1 MSNWQPLINLLAGV
15 PVALLTAWL
24 TVKFALRRFQ
34 SEKWFERR
42 VDAYTKVIEALH
54 FMKHCT
60 ERQLRAAMCGNDI
73 PKEIEDELIA
83 SYRRGLS
90 DLRRL
95 TDMGALLFSSDAV
108 AILDRL
114 NKELLAAMDEQSW
127 WEHLDAEQVAI
138 SKCLTELRPIAK
150 RDLNA

>member
-1 MSNWQPLINLLAGV
+1 
-15 PVALLTAWL
+15 
-24 TVKFALRRFQ
+24 
-34 SEKWFERR
+34 
-42 VDAYTKVIEALH
+42 
-54 FMKHCT
+54 
-60 ERQLRAAMCGNDI
+60 
-73 PKEIEDELIA
+73 
-83 SYRRGLS
+83 
-90 DLRRL
+90 
-95 TDMGALLFSSDAV
+95 LFSSDAV

>member
-1 MSNWQPLINLLAGV
+1 MSDWQPLINLLAGV

-60 ERQLRAAMCGNDI
+60 ERQLRAAECGTDI
-73 PKEIEDELIA
+73 PKDIEEELVT
-83 SYRRGLS
+83 SYRKGL
-90 DLRRL
+90 
-95 TDMGALLFSSDAV
+95 
-108 AILDRL
+108 
-114 NKELLAAMDEQSW
+114 
-127 WEHLDAEQVAI
+127 
-138 SKCLTELRPIAK
+138 
-150 RDLNA
+150 